1 MRNTKLDKL
10 DIFLGLCMVVVTVW
24 GIKIWHA
31 DPSSIDTPVVRASAG
46 EVRLELSELR
56 EDMFREDKWNFKH
69 CTPTNKDCGRLE

>member
-1 MRNTKLDKL
+1 MRDTKLDKF
-10 DIFLGLCMVVVTVW
+10 DIFLGVCMVVVTVW

-31 DPSSIDTPVVRASAG
+31 DPILIDTPVVRASAG

-56 EDMFREDKWNFKH
+56 EDKWSFKH

>member
-1 MRNTKLDKL
+1 MRDTKLDKL

-24 GIKIWHA
+24 GIKIWQA
-31 DPSSIDTPVVRASAG
+31 DPILIDTPVVRASAG

-69 CTPTNKDCGRLE
+69 CTPTNTDCGRLE